1 MTQVKK
7 VYRRALRIGKKILSR
22 QISLEEI
29 ESFLLKKGLKKKD
42 IKASISLASC
52 LLYFHKLVFPGEEI
66 KIFFCYN
73 EPNSENIASN
83 GKKNYQIAPKG
94 LYNTIKKL
102 NRKILL
108 FDEDGFPKCDFYDLP
123 DASYEEIIMII
134 AAHEVRHQ
142 VQKKGITMFSSRKK
156 YEGKTNTIV
165 QFRKFLF
172 RVKFDY
178 PELKSF
184 KKAKELDARII
195 EELILSALQDGA
207 EESEICR
214 LIKIKG

>member
-7 VYRRALRIGKKILSR
+7 VYRRAL
-22 QISLEEI
+22 
-29 ESFLLKKGLKKKD
+29 KKGKELLLEKIDLEDIENNLLERGVRIKD
-42 IKASISLASC
+42 IETSISLISC
-52 LLYFHKLVFPGEEI
+52 ILYLHNLVFPEDETI
-66 KIFFCYN
+66 RVCFCYK
-73 EPNSENIASN
+73 ETNSENIASN
-83 GKKNYQIAPKG
+83 GKKNYQIATKG

-108 FDEDGFPKCDFYDLP
+108 FDENGSPKCDFYDLP

-178 PELKSF
+178 PELKGF
-184 KKAKELDARII
+184 
-195 EELILSALQDGA
+195 
-207 EESEICR
+207 
-214 LIKIKG
+214 